1 MRFPLRN
8 VIFMDIVQA
17 KKSVI
22 DAGRKLVQNGL
33 IQRTWGNVSCR
44 IDGERFAITPSGRDY
59 MSLTEDDIVIVNIAD
74 LSYEGDIKPSS
85 EKGIHAKCYE
95 LREDVNFVIHTH
107 QTYASL
113 AGLSGLDINC
123 LDDGDAEVIGS
134 DIPVASYGLP
144 GTKKLR
150 DGVVNALLR
159 SSSKAVLMLHH
170 GALCL
175 GTDETDAFAVAEKL
189 EEVCKT
195 RLLERCRQFTGNIA
209 ESFDSLTSYIAN
221 NLLTEAVEDDLG
233 VYNSVRDFG
242 VAELTDTKTGKVTP
256 VDIETGAPLD
266 PDDECPDTA
275 MLHAAVYK
283 ARKDVNAVIH
293 SKEDATLKVSRMGI
307 TVKPFL
313 DDFAQIV
320 GISLRTA
327 EYDPDNAKKT
337 SAKVV
342 RKLGCRDAVLIK
354 HNGGLCVGAD
364 EDEAKA
370 VELVTEKGCK
380 AFTAASFYGTK
391 PINAVES
398 LLMRVVYKTKYSK
411 KNQNNR

>member
-1 MRFPLRN
+1 
-8 VIFMDIVQA
+8 MDIKQA
-17 KKSVI
+17 KSDVI
-22 DAGRKLVQNGL
+22 KAGRELVEDGL

-44 IDGERFAITPSGRDY
+44 IDENRFAITPSGRDY
-59 MSLTEDDIVIVNIAD
+59 LSLSEDDIVIVNIAD
-74 LSYEGDIKPSS
+74 LSYDGDIKPSS

-95 LREDVNFVIHTH
+95 LRSDVNFVIHTH

-113 AGLSGLDINC
+113 AGLSGLDIN
-123 LDDGDAEVIGS
+123 GIGEDAKEVIGL

-150 DGVVNALLR
+150 SGVVNALRR

-175 GTDETDAFAVAEKL
+175 GADREDAFKVEKTL
-189 EEVCKT
+189 EDVCKD
-195 RLLERCRQFTGNIA
+195 RLLERYRQFTGGIA
-209 ESFDSLTSYIAN
+209 EGFDSLTTYIAN
-221 NLLTEAVEDDLG
+221 SIMTEAADDTLG
-233 VYNSVRDFG
+233 VYNSVREFG
-242 VAELTDTKTGKVTP
+242 VAELTDVKTGKTTPIDIESGTP
-256 VDIETGAPLD
+256 VDPTED
-266 PDDECPDTA
+266 CPDA
-275 MLHAAVYK
+275 AALHAAVYK
-283 ARKDVNAVIH
+283 KRKDVNAVIH
-293 SKEDATLKVSRMGI
+293 SKEDATLKASRMGI

-320 GISLRTA
+320 GVTLRTA
-327 EYDPDNAKKT
+327 EYDPDNAAKT
-337 SAKVV
+337 AKKVV

-354 HNGGLCVGAD
+354 HNGGLCVGAN

-391 PINAVES
+391 PIDTVES

-411 KNQNNR
+411 KNVNNK

>member
-1 MRFPLRN
+1 MDIRQAKLN
-8 VIFMDIVQA
+8 VIE
-17 KKSVI
+17 
-22 DAGRKLVQNGL
+22 AGRELVKDGL

-44 IDGERFAITPSGRDY
+44 IDETRFAITPSGRDY
-59 MSLTEDDIVIVNIAD
+59 LSLTEDDIVIVNIAD
-74 LSYEGDIKPSS
+74 LSYDGDIKPSS

-95 LREDVNFVIHTH
+95 LRRDVNFVIHTH

-113 AGLSGLDINC
+113 AGLSGLDINGLC
-123 LDDGDAEVIGS
+123 EEAEKIIGL

-150 DGVVNALLR
+150 NGVVAALRR

-175 GTDETDAFAVAEKL
+175 GADREDAFAVAKTLEDVCREKL
-189 EEVCKT
+189 I
-195 RLLERCRQFTGNIA
+195 ERYRQFTGNIA
-209 ESFDSLTSYIAN
+209 DSFDSLTSYIAN
-221 NLLTEAVEDDLG
+221 SIMTEAVEDDLG
-233 VYNSVRDFG
+233 VYNSVREFG
-242 VAELTDTKTGKVTP
+242 IAELTDVKTGKTTP
-256 VDIETGAPLD
+256 IDIESGAPLD
-266 PDDECPDTA
+266 PSEDCPDAA

-293 SKEDATLKVSRMGI
+293 SKEDATLKASRMGI
-307 TVKPFL
+307 TIKPFL

-320 GISLRTA
+320 GVTLRTA
-327 EYDPDNAKKT
+327 EYDPNNAAKTAKK
-337 SAKVV
+337 VV
-342 RKLGCRDAVLIK
+342 KKLGCRDAVLIK
-354 HNGGLCVGAD
+354 HNGGLCVGAN

-380 AFTAASFYGTK
+380 AFTAASLYGTK

-411 KNQNNR
+411 KNENNK